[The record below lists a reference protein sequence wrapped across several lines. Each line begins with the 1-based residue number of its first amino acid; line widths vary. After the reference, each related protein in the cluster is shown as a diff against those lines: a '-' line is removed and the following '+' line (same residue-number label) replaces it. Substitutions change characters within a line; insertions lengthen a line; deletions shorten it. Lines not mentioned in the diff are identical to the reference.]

1 MMNFN
6 IEELNKLINEAVTE
20 IQQLRD
26 EIAFLSEENK
36 ELMKERNYL
45 KATIHGLEKRI
56 EGLTND
62 RQ

>member
-1 MMNFN
+1 MNFN

-26 EIAFLSEENK
+26 EIAFLSRENG

-45 KATIHGLEKRI
+45 KATIFGLEKEL
-56 EGLTND
+56 EGKK
-62 RQ
+62 

>member
-1 MMNFN
+1 MNFN

-26 EIAFLSEENK
+26 EIAFLSRENG

-45 KATIHGLEKRI
+45 KATIFGLEKEL
-56 EGLTND
+56 EGKKWN
-62 RQ
+62 

>member
-1 MMNFN
+1 MQFN

>member
-1 MMNFN
+1 MTFN

-26 EIAFLSEENK
+26 EIAFLSRENG

-45 KATIHGLEKRI
+45 KATIFGLEKEL
-56 EGLTND
+56 EGKK
-62 RQ
+62 